1 MPWLSRGCTRIFRD
15 LTYWCSLKCHADTFK
30 DGVVAGK
37 QARPLQAGALQ
48 CLKRGFCSRIKTR
61 SRSAISYPIPPPST
75 LLFIFFT
82 QEYLRLDIVLQKG
95 YAPFFLSLSCSL
107 ARSFSHFFSHSLTL
121 PIFPSSNRKF
131 CNENRRHDLFFVLA
145 VDLE

>member
-1 MPWLSRGCTRIFRD
+1 MLWLSRGCTRIFRD

-30 DGVVAGK
+30 DGVVASK

-95 YAPFFLSLSCSL
+95 YAPFSLSRSLARLLVLSHFLSLFL
-107 ARSFSHFFSHSLTL
+107 SLTHSPYL
-121 PIFPSSNRKF
+121 SFIES
-131 CNENRRHDLFFVLA
+131 
-145 VDLE
+145 